1 MLNYQYLNRA
11 IEMVQQE
18 NKNDTRD
25 LEKARWAWYGGTS
38 HIYSI
43 NKGVC
48 QGDECLLGNFLTNG
62 WQWEKL
68 NTVIAM
74 KKAGQNI
81 VKKLTAGVSWDPDI
95 LEWATEYARANG
107 VSRSAVIHAAL
118 TLLREVLE
126 SEATGLGESVEVAP
140 ARATSI
146 SRRSSEDEHR
156 AKTSP

>member
-1 MLNYQYLNRA
+1 M
-11 IEMVQQE
+11 
-18 NKNDTRD
+18 
-25 LEKARWAWYGGTS
+25 
-38 HIYSI
+38 
-43 NKGVC
+43 
-48 QGDECLLGNFLTNG
+48 
-62 WQWEKL
+62 
-68 NTVIAM
+68 IAM

-126 SEATGLGESVEVAP
+126 SEAAGLGESVEVAP